1 MHTRVRVHTRSRSN
15 TRVLDLYNREI
26 YISDPIIFIF
36 TICQKIGTLKLSS
49 VKNPTESLVFADAG
63 KVRNPTEKD
72 PDLWTEIKGAQLLYF
87 LTPSHPDFAANNP
100 YRVFNRHAGSAMMS
114 WADGHSSAT
123 KVSKVGFQYFP
134 GKTAGGDVA
143 RGDSIVGVGNDKWD
157 PRWMWDRE

>member
-1 MHTRVRVHTRSRSN
+1 
-15 TRVLDLYNREI
+15 
-26 YISDPIIFIF
+26 
-36 TICQKIGTLKLSS
+36 
-49 VKNPTESLVFADAG
+49 
-63 KVRNPTEKD
+63 
-72 PDLWTEIKGAQLLYF
+72 
-87 LTPSHPDFAANNP
+87 
-100 YRVFNRHAGSAMMS
+100 MMS